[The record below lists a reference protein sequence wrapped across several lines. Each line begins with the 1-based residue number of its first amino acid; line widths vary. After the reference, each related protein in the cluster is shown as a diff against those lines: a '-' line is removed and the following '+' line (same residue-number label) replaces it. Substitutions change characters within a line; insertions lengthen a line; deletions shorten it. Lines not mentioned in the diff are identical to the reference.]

1 MILNVYGMLVDIP
14 YTFNY
19 NNVVKYYKRCLFMRR
34 AFTLLILVICILSGC
49 SKDTEI
55 VILKEEDIC
64 CFFTEGNKV
73 YANTIKDVYLIK
85 KRLYQLEKEL
95 GLDFIKINQGCIANL
110 KNVTRFNASFTGT
123 LEVNFKN
130 GYKDYVSRRE
140 LKKLKERIGVK

>member
-1 MILNVYGMLVDIP
+1 MKTRLIIDESREEEVIVVLHQQSNIFDDIKRFVDGKESNIIG
-14 YTFNY
+14 
-19 NNVVKYYKRCLFMRR
+19 YKD
-34 AFTLLILVICILSGC
+34 S
-49 SKDTEI
+49 EI

>member
-1 MILNVYGMLVDIP
+1 MKTRLIIDESREEEVIVVLHQQSNIFEDIKRFVDGKESNIIG
-14 YTFNY
+14 Y
-19 NNVVKYYKRCLFMRR
+19 
-34 AFTLLILVICILSGC
+34 
-49 SKDTEI
+49 KDTEI

-140 LKKLKERIGVK
+140 LKKLKERIGVKWKDM

>member
-1 MILNVYGMLVDIP
+1 MKTRLIIDESREEEVIVVLHQQSNIFEDIKRFVDGKESNIIG
-14 YTFNY
+14 Y
-19 NNVVKYYKRCLFMRR
+19 
-34 AFTLLILVICILSGC
+34 
-49 SKDTEI
+49 KDTEI

>member
-1 MILNVYGMLVDIP
+1 MKTRLIIDESREEEVIVVLHQQSNIFDDIKRFVDGKESNIIG
-14 YTFNY
+14 Y
-19 NNVVKYYKRCLFMRR
+19 
-34 AFTLLILVICILSGC
+34 
-49 SKDTEI
+49 KDTEI

-73 YANTIKDVYLIK
+73 YANTKKDVYLIK

>member
-1 MILNVYGMLVDIP
+1 MKTRLIIDESREEEVIVVLHQQSNIFEDIKGFVDGKESNIIG
-14 YTFNY
+14 Y
-19 NNVVKYYKRCLFMRR
+19 
-34 AFTLLILVICILSGC
+34 
-49 SKDTEI
+49 KDTEI
-55 VILKEEDIC
+55 VILKEEDKC